1 MGITVT
7 TNLALIKPDEDE
19 SIKAA
24 LPTFNGWA
32 AQNAANCDKVD
43 GLFRASET
51 APSFTFSAE
60 SGGFVLGAGG
70 FTEFKCLRFFPRMV
84 IVYFRIYAG
93 GAGFVAGSGNYI
105 ITGITPAIDSAFS
118 TFNTPVEIPVGL
130 SSFIDNSAVATSG
143 IMTAIFNTAGP
154 SVSFR
159 NPGGTKW
166 TATDPVTMA
175 QQDRASGYFM
185 YPTSVA

>member
-1 MGITVT
+1 MSTTVT

-19 SIKAA
+19 SIAED
-24 LPTFNGWA
+24 LPTFSGWA
-32 AQNAANCDKVD
+32 TQNAANCEIID
-43 GLFRASET
+43 GLFRAST
-51 APSFTFSAE
+51 ATPSFTFSAE

-70 FTEFKCLRFFPRMV
+70 FTTFKTLRLFPRMV
-84 IVYFRIYAG
+84 FVFFRIYAG
-93 GAGFVAGSGNYI
+93 GAGFAAGSGNYQ

-118 TFNTPVEIPVGL
+118 TFNTPIEIPVGT
-130 SSFIDNSAVATSG
+130 SVFRDDSAALTSG
-143 IMTAIFNTAGP
+143 IMTAIFNTGGP

-166 TATDPVTMA
+166 TAADPVTMA

-185 YPTSVA
+185 YPTSAV